1 MSARDYSPLARAMF
15 KPACA
20 LTSRYVSITPEDILQ
35 DLEVTILRHAGQ
47 YDPSRGASLETF
59 LLSRYKH
66 EARQAYGSGRLIFCE
81 ELWDTTELDDD
92 EDERCDGHVTT
103 EHIEK
108 INALPVELRDKA
120 HALVAT
126 NFDRAAAAEMLGI
139 DERQIRRA
147 CAEII
152 ALAQAGDLPSQPA
165 LSLDLPAAAPSTNNK
180 TRPQRRQAPAAPAAE
195 QPALF

>member
-1 MSARDYSPLARAMF
+1 MSTRGYSPLARAMF
-15 KPACA
+15 KPAYA
-20 LTSRYVSITPEDILQ
+20 LTSSYVSITPEDILQ

-59 LLSRYKH
+59 LLGRYKH

-81 ELWDTTELDDD
+81 ELWDKTGQLDD
-92 EDERCDGHVTT
+92 EDERCDGHVTD
-103 EHIEK
+103 EHMAK

-120 HALVAT
+120 RALVIT
-126 NFDRAAAAEMLGI
+126 NFDREAAAELLGI

-147 CAEII
+147 CAEIV
-152 ALAQAGDLPSQPA
+152 ALAQAGGLPSQAA
-165 LSLDLPAAAPSTNNK
+165 LSLPAGEISKRKNIK
-180 TRPQRRQAPAAPAAE
+180 VKSRSPQRKSSPPAE